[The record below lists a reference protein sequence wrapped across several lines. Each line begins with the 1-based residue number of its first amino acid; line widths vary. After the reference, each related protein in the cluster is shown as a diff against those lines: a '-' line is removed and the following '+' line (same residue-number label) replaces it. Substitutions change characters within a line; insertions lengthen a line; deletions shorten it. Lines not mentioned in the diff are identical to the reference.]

1 MTTGYKVKQPG
12 GGDHYHSDHS
22 IYGGHGGHYH
32 SGHCLHSGHCGHD
45 DPDEQSLHGGYG
57 GRDVQFRSIFTFI
70 ECFQRL
76 RAW

>member
-12 GGDHYHSDHS
+12 GGDHYHSGHILHGGNGGHDDPDKQSLHGDHGLP
-22 IYGGHGGHYH
+22 GGHGGHDH
-32 SGHCLHSGHCGHD
+32 L
-45 DPDEQSLHGGYG
+45 
-57 GRDVQFRSIFTFI
+57 RSIFTFI